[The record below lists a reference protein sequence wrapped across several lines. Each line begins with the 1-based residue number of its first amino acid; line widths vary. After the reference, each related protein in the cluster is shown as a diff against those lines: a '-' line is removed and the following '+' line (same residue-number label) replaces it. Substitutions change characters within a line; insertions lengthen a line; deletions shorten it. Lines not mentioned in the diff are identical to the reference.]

1 MEPPA
6 EAWRGRARP
15 GLVLPEGIEA
25 GLIGGLA
32 VAAVF
37 LVRDVAVGEPLYTP
51 SLLGALLVEGAEA
64 AARTGPTAGAAALY
78 HAVHF
83 FVWIALGFAGSALF
97 AAVERRPSR
106 RGLLIAAALL
116 SLLPLAALDAATR
129 GTALVLLQLR
139 IGGIVGLLAM
149 GAFLAWRH
157 PGALRGGSTR

>member
-37 LVRDVAVGEPLYTP
+37 LARDAWLGEALYTP
-51 SLLGALLVEGAEA
+51 SVLGALILGDADA
-64 AARTGPTAGAAALY
+64 AAGSPPRAGAAALF
-78 HAVHF
+78 HALHF
-83 FVWIALGFAGSALF
+83 FVWIALGFAASGLF
-97 AAVERRPSR
+97 AAVERRPAR
-106 RGLLIAAALL
+106 RGLLVAVAVA
-116 SLLPLAALDAATR
+116 SLVPLAAIDAATR
-129 GTALVLLQLR
+129 ATALVPLQLR
-139 IGGIVGLLAM
+139 LGGLAGLIAM

-157 PGALRGGSTR
+157 PGALRRAG